1 MKYGHF
7 DDKARE
13 YVIDTPRTPY
23 PWINYLGCEQFFG
36 IISNTAGG
44 YCFYRDA
51 RLRRVTRYRYNNM
64 PVDNGG
70 RYFYIKDG
78 DTVWNPG
85 WKPVKTELDSY
96 SCRHGMGYTIITGQ
110 KNGLTASQLSFVPMG
125 VNAEVH
131 QVTLRNDSDAPKN
144 VILTSFVEFCLW
156 NAQDDMTNFQRN
168 FSTGEVEVEG
178 SVIYH
183 KTEYRERRNHY
194 AFYAVNTPVDGF
206 DTDMETFLGLYNGF
220 ENPQAVFTGKMGNSI
235 ASGWQ
240 PMAAH
245 QVKVSLAP
253 GEERRFNFVLGY
265 VEVPQAEKFVAPS
278 VINKAPAKALLEK
291 LTTDEQIA
299 DAFNALKKHWD
310 NLLSAYV
317 LTTPDKKLGR
327 MVNIWN
333 PYQCMVTFNM
343 SRSTSMF
350 ESGIGRGMGF
360 RDSSQDLLG
369 FVHQIPER
377 ARERILDIAAT
388 QFRDGGC
395 YHQYQPLTKKGNND
409 IGGGF
414 NDDPMWLIFGTVAYI
429 KESGDFSILDEPVPF
444 DNKEGSEVSL
454 FEHLRVSFNHVIEN
468 LGPHM
473 LPLIGRAD
481 WNDCL
486 NLNCFSWDPNESF
499 QTTENQTEGSQ
510 AESLMIAG
518 LFVVCGRD
526 YVELCRRLGKDDE
539 ANRAQTYID
548 NMVEAVK
555 KHGWDGDWYL
565 RAYDYFGHKVGSKE
579 NEEGQIFI
587 ESQGWCTMAGIGLE
601 EGMVKKALDSVKERL
616 DCEHGIVL
624 NNPPFTRYVVE
635 YGEISTYPA
644 GYKENAGIFC
654 HNNPWVIIGET
665 VLGRGDRSWEYFRKI
680 CPSYT
685 EEHSALHK
693 VEPYVCCQMVA
704 GKDAARPGEGKNSWL
719 TGTAAW
725 MWYAITQ
732 FILGIKPSYEGLE
745 INPCIPAGWKGFNV
759 KRRFRGAEYHIT
771 VKNPDGVCKGI
782 KSVTVDGQPIEGNV
796 VNHLPGTH
804 TVEVIMG

>member
-131 QVTLRNDSDAPKN
+131 QVTLRNDSGAPKD

-253 GEERRFNFVLGY
+253 GEARRFNFVLGY

-317 LTTPDKKLGR
+317 LTTPDEKLGR

-414 NDDPMWLIFGTVAYI
+414 NDDPLWLIAGTAAYI
-429 KESGDFSILDEPVPF
+429 KETGDFGILDAATPYDCNP
-444 DNKEGSEVSL
+444 DDCGTL
-454 FEHLRVSFNHVIEN
+454 LEHLEASFYHVVN
-468 LGPHM
+468 NKGPHG

>member
-317 LTTPDKKLGR
+317 LTTPD
-327 MVNIWN
+327 
-333 PYQCMVTFNM
+333 
-343 SRSTSMF
+343 
-350 ESGIGRGMGF
+350 E
-360 RDSSQDLLG
+360 
-369 FVHQIPER
+369 
-377 ARERILDIAAT
+377 
-388 QFRDGGC
+388 
-395 YHQYQPLTKKGNND
+395 
-409 IGGGF
+409 
-414 NDDPMWLIFGTVAYI
+414 
-429 KESGDFSILDEPVPF
+429 
-444 DNKEGSEVSL
+444 
-454 FEHLRVSFNHVIEN
+454 
-468 LGPHM
+468 
-473 LPLIGRAD
+473 
-481 WNDCL
+481 
-486 NLNCFSWDPNESF
+486 
-499 QTTENQTEGSQ
+499 
-510 AESLMIAG
+510 
-518 LFVVCGRD
+518 
-526 YVELCRRLGKDDE
+526 
-539 ANRAQTYID
+539 
-548 NMVEAVK
+548 
-555 KHGWDGDWYL
+555 
-565 RAYDYFGHKVGSKE
+565 
-579 NEEGQIFI
+579 
-587 ESQGWCTMAGIGLE
+587 
-601 EGMVKKALDSVKERL
+601 
-616 DCEHGIVL
+616 
-624 NNPPFTRYVVE
+624 
-635 YGEISTYPA
+635 
-644 GYKENAGIFC
+644 
-654 HNNPWVIIGET
+654 
-665 VLGRGDRSWEYFRKI
+665 
-680 CPSYT
+680 
-685 EEHSALHK
+685 
-693 VEPYVCCQMVA
+693 
-704 GKDAARPGEGKNSWL
+704 
-719 TGTAAW
+719 
-725 MWYAITQ
+725 
-732 FILGIKPSYEGLE
+732 
-745 INPCIPAGWKGFNV
+745 
-759 KRRFRGAEYHIT
+759 
-771 VKNPDGVCKGI
+771 
-782 KSVTVDGQPIEGNV
+782 
-796 VNHLPGTH
+796 
-804 TVEVIMG
+804 